1 MVFHVDRR
9 LAGGGCAS
17 HAAVVVTSV
26 ARTDPPRRPRKGA
39 KNEAP
44 SSAAAPGSDSGFD
57 ASADTQLADE
67 DATQGEWLFKQ
78 DDMVLGPVSAIV
90 LVDKIKKGELSA
102 DTPIARDGQ
111 PFRPMKLLP
120 LFRDA
125 WMAREEERR
134 LAAEEKAHQG
144 ALARTRFLRVVVVVV
159 LFAAPFA
166 AAAAGARALM
176 VARPWDHTAEWIARV
191 PPLVDLPQKPP
202 EVVKPNTQPV
212 VADNSADEDE
222 DEEDDPKVPRDPKKP
237 RIKKPKNNPNDKK
250 DPVDDGKKDPP
261 GGGAVPESLT
271 NSEAIAPLKGAQ
283 GEMKSCFKAEM
294 EANPEMPAQVVLSY
308 TITEEGKAININLDA
323 RELRGRPV
331 IACVQKAI
339 SALKWPR
346 FSGERKNVS
355 VPFKLGKPPP
365 PKP

>member
-1 MVFHVDRR
+1 M
-9 LAGGGCAS
+9 
-17 HAAVVVTSV
+17 TSV
-26 ARTDPPRRPRKGA
+26 ARTDPPRRPKRGA
-39 KNEAP
+39 KNESP
-44 SSAAAPGSDSGFD
+44 SSAAAPGSDTGFD

-90 LVDKIKKGELSA
+90 LVDKIKKGELSS

-134 LAAEEKAHQG
+134 LALEEKAHQG
-144 ALARTRFLRVVVVVV
+144 AVARARFLRVVVVLV
-159 LFAAPFA
+159 LFVAPFA

-202 EVVKPNTQPV
+202 EVKRDPSVGDGRNPV
-212 VADNSADEDE
+212 VADNSVDDEDE
-222 DEEDDPKVPRDPKKP
+222 DDDPKVPRDPKKP
-237 RIKKPKNNPNDKK
+237 RIKKPKK
-250 DPVDDGKKDPP
+250 DPKDTSADRSRADPVADGKKEPAA
-261 GGGAVPESLT
+261 GGAVPESLT

-283 GEMKSCFKAEM
+283 GAMKACFKAEM

-331 IACVQKAI
+331 IACVQGAI
-339 SALKWPR
+339 SGLKWPR

-355 VPFKLGKPPP
+355 VPFKLGKPPA

>member
-1 MVFHVDRR
+1 M
-9 LAGGGCAS
+9 LP
-17 HAAVVVTSV
+17 VVVTSV
-26 ARTDPPRRPRKGA
+26 ARTDPPRRPKRGA
-39 KNEAP
+39 KSDPP

-57 ASADTQLADE
+57 AGATETQLADG
-67 DATQGEWLFKQ
+67 DPSQGDWLFKQ
-78 DDMVLGPVSAIV
+78 DDLVLGPVTAAV

-120 LFRDA
+120 LFREA
-125 WMAREEERR
+125 WMAAEEERR
-134 LAAEEKAHQG
+134 LAAFEKAHQG
-144 ALARTRFLRVVVVVV
+144 AVARARVLRVVVVLV

-176 VARPWDHTAEWIARV
+176 VARPWDDTSDWIARV

-202 EVVKPNTQPV
+202 ELKRDPVVDPGVDRKGPV
-212 VADNSADEDE
+212 VADNS
-222 DEEDDPKVPRDPKKP
+222 DDDDDDDDQPRDPKKP
-237 RIKKPKNNPNDKK
+237 RVKKPRKDTKDTKAVKGADDVKK
-250 DPVDDGKKDPP
+250 DGD
-261 GGGAVPESLT
+261 GGGPVPESLT

-283 GEMKSCFKAEM
+283 GQMKTCFKAEM
-294 EANPEMPAQVVLSY
+294 ESNPDMPAQVVLSY
-308 TITEEGKAININLDA
+308 TITEEGKAINVNLDA

-339 SALKWPR
+339 SGLKWPR

-355 VPFKLGKPPP
+355 VPFKLGKPPA